1 MQKGPY
7 FNPVQYISPLP
18 EGYLQASSN
27 IANTLGKAVQ
37 GFGEN
42 IASGIEKYTKNK
54 EESALLDSQAPI
66 LLADLKKRAEA
77 SKNTEDIARFQKMG
91 DQLSKMPGQSVAQK
105 RATVSGFMTELSLYD
120 KRQQSQI
127 NQNQIDAYKQQQL
140 ERDLYSQG
148 LLETRTKDVQ
158 GTVPMSGLRDQSQYV
173 NAPNQQQIQPDRTN
187 FNLGLYGEKE
197 RQGTAMPLGLGS
209 AQGDIYSQSQPAQQ
223 QQQAQPGF
231 MNSLA
236 AMQANR
242 PQPSAAPI
250 AQPQAAQINA
260 QINPSAFAQ
269 QANGSSLNAQTTMF
283 GNPTYR
289 DLNSYS
295 NKPNNALSSF
305 NEKMTYGII
314 DNFMDA
320 SAAVKGIA
328 KMTGIPNAV
337 LKTAGVVDRL
347 SSVNY
352 SPDNPTRRDDILAA
366 FNGPPETS
374 TKTQVAPQTKVTAQI
389 PSFASVQLS
398 KPTAFEAS
406 AGMIAR
412 GTVNLFE
419 QPRVQN
425 EDGSISTVDSVGV
438 NIKGKEYLL
447 PTVTPDGRHFQGTMK
462 EKAAQATEEFN
473 KTGQHLGVFNSV
485 AASNKYA
492 EKLHNDYADG
502 KYDRPSQG
510 SQFDQLFNQGVG
522 NLVGQTANR
531 AFTNQV
537 DLTPKEILTNRITN
551 FVQKGGKI
559 TPEMYAVFKKESGV
573 NTKVD
578 VQAEEITDSKG
589 RIVGTGVIVD
599 GKMTHFE
606 SAKAP
611 KAAESPLGKMWDDYN
626 STTNPYEKA
635 SLMKDIAAHARKA
648 EAESGVSLTEAQG
661 NALTFALRMK
671 LNEEELSKTSYRSQD
686 IGSELP
692 MFERWKS
699 GSRKSFESSKSNW
712 ISANLRKESGAAINQ
727 DEYDKA
733 NKQYFP
739 QSGDDQNVIDQKAR
753 LRRQS
758 YLAMTAQIGPQS
770 STLMN
775 RYSVSMGQ
783 EQPQGNNLNAGQSV
797 AGKDSLG
804 RPTIVQRF

>member
-7 FNPVQYISPLP
+7 FNNVQYISPIP
-18 EGYLQASSN
+18 EGYLQMNAAAN
-27 IANTLGKAVQ
+27 AGLIKGMTELGEGIAAGV
-37 GFGEN
+37 
-42 IASGIEKYTKNK
+42 EKYKKNK
-54 EESALLDSQAPI
+54 EESALLDGQAPA
-66 LLADLKKRAEA
+66 LAGAVQRMPEGIKDEAGVARFKKYQSDIAAMPTMSLAKKRA
-77 SKNTEDIARFQKMG
+77 
-91 DQLSKMPGQSVAQK
+91 V
-105 RATVSGFMTELSLYD
+105 VSGIMAESSLYD
-120 KRQQSQI
+120 KGQEQKIR
-127 NQNQIDAYKQQQL
+127 QNQIDAYNQQKL

-158 GTVPMSGLRDQSQYV
+158 GTVPMSGLLDQSQYV
-173 NAPNQQQIQPDRTN
+173 NAPNQQLVQPDRTN

-209 AQGDIYSQSQPAQQ
+209 AQGAIYSQSQPAQQ
-223 QQQAQPGF
+223 QQQAQPEF

-250 AQPQAAQINA
+250 AQPRAAGSQAA
-260 QINPSAFAQ
+260 PSVEQYGGVMGAMRGAGNFLSNVPAYATIA
-269 QANGSSLNAQTTMF
+269 AN
-283 GNPTYR
+283 
-289 DLNSYS
+289 
-295 NKPNNALSSF
+295 LS
-305 NEKMTYGII
+305 G
-314 DNFMDA
+314 
-320 SAAVKGIA
+320 
-328 KMTGIPNAV
+328 
-337 LKTAGVVDRL
+337 
-347 SSVNY
+347 
-352 SPDNPTRRDDILAA
+352 
-366 FNGPPETS
+366 
-374 TKTQVAPQTKVTAQI
+374 AQI
-389 PSFASVQLS
+389 PAAALNYFAGGDKRLKEGNQMRQQGLTNALASLQQNQVAAPAPLAPVNAPAVAPAQLP
-398 KPTAFEAS
+398 KPTASEAS

-419 QPRVQN
+419 QPKVQN

-473 KTGQHLGVFNSV
+473 KTGQHLGVFDSV

-492 EKLHNDYADG
+492 EKLHNDYAAG
-502 KYDRPSQG
+502 RYDKQSQG
-510 SQFDQLFNQGVG
+510 SQFDQSFNQGVG
-522 NLVGQTANR
+522 NLVAQTANR
-531 AFTNQV
+531 EVTNQV
-537 DLTPKEILTNRITN
+537 DLTPKEIYTNRITN
-551 FVQKGGKI
+551 FVQRGGKM
-559 TPEMYAVFKKESGV
+559 TPEMNAVFKKESGV

-606 SAKAP
+606 GTKAP
-611 KAAESPLGKMWDDYN
+611 KAAESPLGKLWDDYN
-626 STTNPYEKA
+626 SSSNPYEKA
-635 SLMKDIAAHARKA
+635 SLMKDIVSHARKA

-753 LRRQS
+753 LRRQA

-770 STLMN
+770 STLIN

-783 EQPQGNNLNAGQSV
+783 EQPQGNNSNAGQSV